1 MLPTRQPRVAA
12 RVMDVLGMP
21 GPTGSQ
27 WPRRCT
33 SSWGRCCRPPSV
45 HIRWRARRSSSSCLA
60 TGDAFDAP
68 VAPLLRRRLAAPAQH
83 AACRRALTEPL
94 GPGVQ
99 RPMAY
104 PLAPLSYRG
113 ARVLTTCNLK
123 RKGLFRNEK
132 AVTDSESR
140 IFGSQRLST
149 AAPSRVGLRAGGR
162 PLTLLMRLVKCPRTF
177 AFFVTDIK
185 LKLSSPSNCLFTVSS
200 RASRTWLEAPASP
213 ARTRLA

>member
-68 VAPLLRRRLAAPAQH
+68 VASLSRRRFSAPARH
-83 AACRRALTEPL
+83 AACRRVPTEPL
-94 GPGVQ
+94 GTRVS

-104 PLAPLSYRG
+104 PLVSLYRVT
-113 ARVLTTCNLK
+113 RVLLEGI
-123 RKGLFRNEK
+123 RSLERL
-132 AVTDSESR
+132 R
-140 IFGSQRLST
+140 ISMPQRLYS
-149 AAPSRVGLRAGGR
+149 AVPSREGLWAGGH
-162 PLTLLMRLVKCPRTF
+162 PLTLLIGVRRRHALRSLLVRVRRPSRRLG
-177 AFFVTDIK
+177 
-185 LKLSSPSNCLFTVSS
+185 LSL
-200 RASRTWLEAPASP
+200 
-213 ARTRLA
+213 